1 MQATALAVA
10 ATAAGAETTGAD
22 LVGRWETAIGEQA
35 APDGSASA
43 WVRQAVEFTAERK
56 TLVTEAFTDEG
67 ATVPLFTYASTGP
80 WRAVGPAEATPGA
93 LALVNDRSEITIHVD
108 APGLR
113 AAIGV
118 GA

>member
-1 MQATALAVA
+1 M
-10 ATAAGAETTGAD
+10 
-22 LVGRWETAIGEQA
+22 
-35 APDGSASA
+35 
-43 WVRQAVEFTAERK
+43 
-56 TLVTEAFTDEG
+56 
-67 ATVPLFTYASTGP
+67 PLFTYASTGP